1 MIHGFEKLIEER
13 IRRAQERGEF
23 DDLPGSGRPL
33 VMEDDRHVPEDLR
46 LAYKILKNAECL
58 PPEVQLR
65 KEIERTEDL
74 LEEMPETASKYQVLK
89 KLNFLILRLNAMRRT
104 SIVNELPQ
112 HYALQVALRLEKSK
126 AQNRK

>member
-33 VMEDDRHVPEDLR
+33 VLEDDRHVPEDLR

-74 LEEMPETASKYQVLK
+74 LEELPETASKYQVLK

-112 HYALQVALRLEKSK
+112 HYAPRVAMRLEKSK